1 MSIFEQQFDAL
12 KRSATGRWYYG
23 RERQEQR
30 ILACIGGLILATI
43 LWAGAWKPVADWRDI
58 SVNRQQNAQ
67 GLHDWLLI
75 NENAARKAASTT
87 SNQSRSLTPIITR
100 TATAHEISVSRLQP
114 ESNGV
119 VSVVLQQQ
127 AFNKIIAWVSQ
138 MEENNGVSVERASI
152 DSIDAPGFVN
162 AQIRLN

>member
-1 MSIFEQQFDAL
+1 MIFEQQVEGL
-12 KRSATGRWYYG
+12 KRSPVGRWFYG
-23 RERQEQR
+23 REHNEQR
-30 ILACIGGLILATI
+30 ILAGLSGLIVITL
-43 LWAGAWKPVADWRDI
+43 LWASVWKPVSDWRET

-67 GLHDWLLI
+67 QLHDWLLT
-75 NENAARKAASTT
+75 NESAARKAASTKP
-87 SNQSRSLTPIITR
+87 NQSRSLTPIITR

-127 AFNKIIAWVSQ
+127 SFNKIIAWVAQ
-138 MEENNGVSVERASI
+138 MEENNGVSVERASL
-152 DSIDAPGFVN
+152 DSLEEPGFVN